1 MQLRA
6 VDDGE
11 AEVAGGNASLFALQL
26 PLLVVGQV
34 GRVVLASG
42 DALSNNKYLITYI
55 CNKEFLEDLQT
66 K

>member
-11 AEVAGGNASLFALQL
+11 AEVAGGNASLLALQL

-34 GRVVLASG
+34 GRVVLAGG
-42 DALSNNKYLITYI
+42 DAL
-55 CNKEFLEDLQT
+55 
-66 K
+66 